1 MASTKIV
8 RKLRRKRSDQARK
21 RNTIKVLTA
30 KPVVKNVDIEEL
42 KASFG
47 GAKKA
52 TAKKAAP
59 KKEEAPKAE
68 AAAEVKEEAKEEKAP
83 KAEAKEESK
92 EA

>member
-68 AAAEVKEEAKEEKAP
+68 AAAEAKEEKAP